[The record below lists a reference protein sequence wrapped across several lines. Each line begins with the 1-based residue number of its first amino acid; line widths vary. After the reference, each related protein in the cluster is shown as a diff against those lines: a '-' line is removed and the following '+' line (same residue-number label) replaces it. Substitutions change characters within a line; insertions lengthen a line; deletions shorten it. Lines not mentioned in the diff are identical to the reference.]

1 MIPLASTGLGG
12 SHDTVMEV
20 ELALNKFMLVG
31 GPEETIER
39 YHKNINKKYG
49 STSYLRIAQVLKW
62 PPIHK
67 V

>member
-1 MIPLASTGLGG
+1 MVHDYRYSVHVPVEINFVEIKSYVVTIVSQDNEHFIPKI
-12 SHDTVMEV
+12 V
-20 ELALNKFMLVG
+20 
-31 GPEETIER
+31 
-39 YHKNINKKYG
+39 NIKKYG